1 MQRILQFDNC
11 REKYQLWLV
20 NSYPVLSMES
30 KVNFFVLKQEII
42 SWKHK
47 ILTYIESGDDQIVRT
62 SHLERKYPC
71 SKMSLTNMKL
81 NIVAYSVNWN
91 LPNKKIVNLGKQ
103 SPTFASNFE
112 TYTPGFLPYQI
123 SR

>member
-1 MQRILQFDNC
+1 MQRNLQFDNC
-11 REKYQLWLV
+11 RDKYQLWLV
-20 NSYPVLSMES
+20 NSYPALSMES
-30 KVNFFVLKQEII
+30 KVNFSVLKQEII

-47 ILTYIESGDDQIVRT
+47 ILTYIESGDNQIVRT

-91 LPNKKIVNLGKQ
+91 LPNKKIVNFREAIADFREQLRDLH
-103 SPTFASNFE
+103 SRLPPLSNK
-112 TYTPGFLPYQI
+112 
-123 SR
+123 